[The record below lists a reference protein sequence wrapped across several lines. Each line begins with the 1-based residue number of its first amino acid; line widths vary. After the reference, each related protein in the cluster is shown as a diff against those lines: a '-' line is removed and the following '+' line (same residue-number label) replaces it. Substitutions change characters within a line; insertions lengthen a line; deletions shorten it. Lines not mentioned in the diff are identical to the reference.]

1 MLVQPCLRSGFL
13 AALAQ
18 IICFSTADGNADRE
32 DREEMLDRS
41 VVECRPSYCIPE
53 GSSAFWELAKRR
65 WTFPGRSCAVIC
77 WLQVGHAVS
86 GSNKLENT

>member
-32 DREEMLDRS
+32 DPEDMVAKVSYGLAS
-41 VVECRPSYCIPE
+41 FLYCIPDD
-53 GSSAFWELAKRR
+53 SSAF
-65 WTFPGRSCAVIC
+65 
-77 WLQVGHAVS
+77 
-86 GSNKLENT
+86 